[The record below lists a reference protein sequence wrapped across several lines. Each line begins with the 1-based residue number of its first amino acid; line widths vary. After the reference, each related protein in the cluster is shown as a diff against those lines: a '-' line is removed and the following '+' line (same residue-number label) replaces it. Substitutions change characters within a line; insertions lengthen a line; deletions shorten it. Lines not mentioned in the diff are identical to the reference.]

1 MPGPDTKSLERDR
14 RRSACTPA
22 NCSGSICVLHIIPC
36 SSIRL
41 LKSELR
47 SAGLFIETIGH
58 AERPITGR
66 IASTVIP
73 GRGVASA
80 GPVRCEIF
88 PGIGPAKSADF
99 PEKDTSPPNGS
110 KGIDRSPSRVAVHC
124 NIVSGTEMAVLQSPP
139 GFGAAEESQ
148 SGHE

>member
-1 MPGPDTKSLERDR
+1 MHSGQLFRLNLRTAYHSLQFYP
-14 RRSACTPA
+14 PA
-22 NCSGSICVLHIIPC
+22 EIGIEIG
-36 SSIRL
+36 R
-41 LKSELR
+41 
-47 SAGLFIETIGH
+47 LFIETIGY
-58 AERPITGR
+58 AEWPITGR
-66 IASTVIP
+66 IASTGMP

-99 PEKDTSPPNGS
+99 PEEETSLPDGL
-110 KGIDRSPSRVAVHC
+110 KAIDRSPSRVAVHC
-124 NIVSGTEMAVLQSPP
+124 NIVSGTEMAVLQSSP